1 LTIDKWAG
9 CCFEKQGRRSSSDSS
24 QLRVGRR
31 DITSGSGDECWTAR
45 STGEGESRSAAQ
57 WLGDL
62 GSTTRWA
69 WEVGGIRITVV
80 VHGGNA
86 VESEVSHGVVMRTRM
101 CMVGVYGVRCD
112 ERING
117 GADGRSLGMIIIG
130 MDVVVGA
137 C

>member
-1 LTIDKWAG
+1 MGVGSLGDTDY
-9 CCFEKQGRRSSSDSS
+9 SSS
-24 QLRVGRR
+24 
-31 DITSGSGDECWTAR
+31 TW
-45 STGEGESRSAAQ
+45 
-57 WLGDL
+57 
-62 GSTTRWA
+62 
-69 WEVGGIRITVV
+69 
-80 VHGGNA
+80 GNA